1 MRQIA
6 FYGKGGIGKST
17 VVTNV
22 TAALA
27 GMGRRVLQVGCDPKQ
42 DSTRAHLRGKRQDG
56 LLDMLRDAGAY
67 RDVARKFTLDDFIEG
82 GTDRV
87 DCVEAGGPEPGVGC
101 AGRGIIVAIE
111 TLRELGVYQRDYELI
126 FYDVLGDVVCGGFA
140 MPIRE
145 GFAEEI
151 YLVVSGEFLAL
162 YAANNICRGIARY
175 ASGGRARLAG
185 LIGNLRNVPNE
196 ERIIGTFAEAIG
208 SRVVQLIPRSTAVTD
223 AENARQT
230 VIEHAPDS
238 DQAAVYRSLAKTLVA
253 HDSLVIPTP
262 LEEERLEDLVFAAR
276 GGH

>member
-6 FYGKGGIGKST
+6 IYGKGGIGKST

-22 TAALA
+22 AAALA
-27 GMGRRVLQVGCDPKQ
+27 SMNRRVLQVGCDPKR
-42 DSTRAHLRGKRQDG
+42 DSTRAHLRGKRQG
-56 LLDMLRDAGAY
+56 TLLDMLRDAGAY
-67 RDVARKFTLDDFIEG
+67 RDVARKFVLDDFIEV
-82 GTDRV
+82 GTDGV
-87 DCVEAGGPEPGVGC
+87 HCVEAGGPEPGVGC
-101 AGRGIIVAIE
+101 AGRGIIVTIE
-111 TLRELGVYQRDYELI
+111 TLRELGVYDRDYEII

-196 ERIIGTFAEAIG
+196 AELIEAFAEALG
-208 SRVVQLIPRSTAVTD
+208 TRVVHLIPRSDAVTR

-238 DQAAVYRSLAKTLVA
+238 DLAQTYRDIATKVLDNDA
-253 HDSLVIPTP
+253 LVIPAP
-262 LEEERLEDLVFAAR
+262 LDESRLDDLVFSIR
-276 GGH
+276 SGC